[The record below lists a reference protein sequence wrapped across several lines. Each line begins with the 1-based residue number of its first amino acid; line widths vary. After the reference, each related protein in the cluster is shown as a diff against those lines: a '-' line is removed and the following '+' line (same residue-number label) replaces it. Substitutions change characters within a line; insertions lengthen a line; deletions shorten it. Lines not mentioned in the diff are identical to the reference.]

1 MAPHLDEEKQKKCHP
16 TFLSGRR
23 SLAHCC
29 GAGHA
34 GRAPALL
41 KAGPLTNP
49 CLTNHF
55 FIKELEPRC
64 CSRLTPDRRDHWG

>member
-1 MAPHLDEEKQKKCHP
+1 MSPYVSKRTTVTGTP
-16 TFLSGRR
+16 
-23 SLAHCC
+23 
-29 GAGHA
+29 

-49 CLTNHF
+49 CLTNRF